1 MMHDLF
7 LVPHT
12 DDSSLTL
19 PHFTPLFGEKTTLE
33 LIANQTIYIETT
45 GFFFRTKVPDLDN
58 KLAIGKFSYWTPMI
72 YS

>member
-7 LVPHT
+7 LVTHI
-12 DDSSLTL
+12 DDLSLTL
-19 PHFTPLFGEKTTLE
+19 PHFTQLFGEKTTLE

-45 GFFFRTKVPDLDN
+45 VFSRTKVPDLDN